1 MKKMQAVTALNLTMR
16 FGNRTVFEGV
26 NFSVQ
31 PGESMA
37 LIGPSGSGKST
48 ILSCILGL
56 QTPTRGQVWVGEN
69 NIAELNR
76 KRRAQIRRTQIG
88 MVFQH
93 SELLDSLSALQNV
106 LLPTMLHS
114 SRDEG
119 AAVRAHTLL
128 EAVGLTDSATLA
140 ADLSGGERQRV
151 ALARA
156 LINQPRVIL
165 ADEPTGALDTELR
178 DSVADLL
185 FNTVAEQGVALVIA
199 THDPALSASA
209 DATYVLSEGEAGG
222 YTP

>member
-1 MKKMQAVTALNLTMR
+1 MKKTQAVTALNLTMR

-114 SRDEG
+114 SRGEG

>member
-1 MKKMQAVTALNLTMR
+1 MKKMQAVTALDLTMR

-93 SELLDSLSALQNV
+93 RPLSDSPSALHQPATGN
-106 LLPTMLHS
+106 S
-114 SRDEG
+114 S
-119 AAVRAHTLL
+119 
-128 EAVGLTDSATLA
+128 LA
-140 ADLSGGERQRV
+140 A
-151 ALARA
+151 AL
-156 LINQPRVIL
+156 
-165 ADEPTGALDTELR
+165 
-178 DSVADLL
+178 
-185 FNTVAEQGVALVIA
+185 
-199 THDPALSASA
+199 
-209 DATYVLSEGEAGG
+209 
-222 YTP
+222 

>member
-1 MKKMQAVTALNLTMR
+1 M
-16 FGNRTVFEGV
+16 
-26 NFSVQ
+26 
-31 PGESMA
+31 
-37 LIGPSGSGKST
+37 
-48 ILSCILGL
+48 
-56 QTPTRGQVWVGEN
+56 
-69 NIAELNR
+69 
-76 KRRAQIRRTQIG
+76 
-88 MVFQH
+88 
-93 SELLDSLSALQNV
+93 
-106 LLPTMLHS
+106 
-114 SRDEG
+114 
-119 AAVRAHTLL
+119 VRAHTLL

-178 DSVADLL
+178 DSVANLL
-185 FNTVAEQGVALVIA
+185 FNTVAEQGVALIIA

>member
-1 MKKMQAVTALNLTMR
+1 MKKTQAVTALNLTMR

-106 LLPTMLHS
+106 LLPTMLQS
-114 SRDEG
+114 SRDED
-119 AAVRAHTLL
+119 AVVRAHTLL

-178 DSVADLL
+178 DSVANLL
-185 FNTVAEQGVALVIA
+185 FNTVAEQGVALIIA

>member
-1 MKKMQAVTALNLTMR
+1 MKKTQAVTALDLTMR

-31 PGESMA
+31 PGQSMA

-76 KRRAQIRRTQIG
+76 KRRAHVRRTQIG

-106 LLPTMLHS
+106 LLPAMLHS
-114 SRDEG
+114 SGNEG
-119 AAVRAHTLL
+119 AVLRAHTLL
-128 EAVGLTDSATLA
+128 EAVGLTDSTTLA

-178 DSVADLL
+178 DSVANLL

-209 DATYVLSEGEAGG
+209 DATYVLSEGGAGG

>member
-1 MKKMQAVTALNLTMR
+1 MKKMQAVTALDLTMR

-114 SRDEG
+114 SGDEG
-119 AAVRAHTLL
+119 AVVRAHTLL

-178 DSVADLL
+178 DSVANLL

-222 YTP
+222 YAP

>member
-1 MKKMQAVTALNLTMR
+1 MKKTQAVTALDLTMR

-114 SRDEG
+114 SRAED
-119 AAVRAHTLL
+119 AVVRAHTLL